1 MRFIKD
7 EIYAVDNKEYVTDY
21 IFSLDDNDIDL
32 LADALEWYMKTK
44 ENINKDAIVNAI
56 EVLREEGI

>member
-44 ENINKDAIVNAI
+44 ENANKDAIVNAI